1 MLILCF
7 QGDIILSW
15 FSSTTL
21 VPSFQYPLWFLLLLP
36 INWHCSGFCPWFS
49 SLWILNI
56 PWGVPMPTVSVI
68 IYNLEGIDA
77 QKIYKIKYFPKSV
90 PSAKMGPVSCGR
102 ITAMPLCLAKVQRPK
117 EKRQDVSIKT
127 GILIYLGFA
136 CYQVSF
142 HFLFPEAPF
151 LM

>member
-1 MLILCF
+1 
-7 QGDIILSW
+7 
-15 FSSTTL
+15 
-21 VPSFQYPLWFLLLLP
+21 
-36 INWHCSGFCPWFS
+36 
-49 SLWILNI
+49 
-56 PWGVPMPTVSVI
+56 MPTVSVI

-90 PSAKMGPVSCGR
+90 SSTKMGPLSGGR
-102 ITAMPLCLAKVQRPK
+102 ITVMPLCLAKVQRPK

-127 GILIYLGFA
+127 GILIYLGFV

-142 HFLFPEAPF
+142 HFLFLEAPF